1 MTTKPKPKNNTKV
14 IAIIPAAGLGKRLGN
29 RKKPF
34 IELLGR
40 PMLVHTLKAFE
51 GCALIDAII
60 VVTTG
65 EDIEGCKK
73 GIIEEYGFKKVME
86 VTSGGK
92 ERQDSI
98 ARALD
103 LIGDDCGVV
112 VVHDAARPLVTPEL
126 IERTINGAFK
136 SGAAITVVPLKDTV
150 KTVENDVVQGT
161 PRRDMLKAVQTP
173 QAFKSDIL
181 KRAYCAAKEEG
192 FIGTDDSS
200 LVERIGVEVTTVEGA
215 NNNIKITTPED
226 IFIAEAILKGKGR
239 G

>member
-1 MTTKPKPKNNTKV
+1 MTTKPKSKNNTKV

-60 VVTTG
+60 VVTTT

-103 LIGDDCGVV
+103 LIGDDCAVV

-126 IERTINGAFK
+126 IERTINGALK
-136 SGAAITVVPLKDTV
+136 SGATITVVPLKDTV
-150 KTVENDVVQGT
+150 KTVENGVVQGT

-215 NNNIKITTPED
+215 NNNIKITTEED
-226 IFIAEAILKGKGR
+226 LTIAECLLKEKI
-239 G
+239 